1 MGSASNSAG
10 MRGSGATYNPAVLAV
25 LKSRYPDEP
34 AACRRY
40 NGAGPAA
47 ELYAVDV
54 MQMRRWSAAVA
65 QPMSEGQAP
74 TNETSVA

>member
-1 MGSASNSAG
+1 
-10 MRGSGATYNPAVLAV
+10 MRPCAILEIRETLNEENRCQGR
-25 LKSRYPDEP
+25 SRNQAE
-34 AACRRY
+34 RRY
-40 NGAGPAA
+40 NGAAPAA

-65 QPMSEGQAP
+65 QPTSEGQAQ